1 MTSTFLFERPRG
13 GERALLVGV
22 GIGRPVDPQDTAEFE
37 ALAASAG
44 ALPVALV
51 TASRPRPDSKYFVGT
66 GKAAEIRDR
75 AQDARAEVILVD
87 QTLSPSQERNLEKL
101 TSCRVLDRNGLILD
115 IFSQRARS
123 FEGKLQVEL
132 AQLSHLSTR
141 LVRGWTHLERQK
153 GGIGLRGPGE
163 TQLETDRRL
172 IAKRIRTL
180 RGRLEKLA
188 RQRDTGRHVRREVP
202 VPTVALVGYTN
213 AGKSTLFNRLTG
225 SDSYVADQLFAT
237 LDPTVRRI
245 KLAGVGEVVLADTV
259 GFVRSLPHELIAA
272 FRSTLQEAREA
283 DLLLHVVDA
292 SDPQRDERILQ
303 VREVLAGIGAG
314 EIRELKVFNK
324 IDLLGAGGL
333 GTERSG
339 VDQSGAESRS
349 VESRDVESRDV
360 ESRDV
365 ESPGA
370 ESRGGQFAG
379 VELHGVHLPGVEL
392 PHILLAADGAPVQAW
407 VSAHSGAGLGEL
419 REAIA
424 QAVRPNQVRQTLHLG
439 LLAAAVRSDLYRREA
454 VRAERQCDDGSW
466 ELDVELDPAEM
477 AKILGNRGVEPVA
490 PPENARAVA

>member
-1 MTSTFLFERPRG
+1 VTGAFLFERPRG

-22 GIGRPVDPQDTAEFE
+22 GIGQPVDPHDTAEFE

-44 ALPVALV
+44 AVPVALV
-51 TASRPRPDSKYFVGT
+51 TASRPRPDPKYFVGL
-66 GKAAEIRDR
+66 GKAEEIRDR
-75 AQDARAEVILVD
+75 AQTAKAEVILVD

-237 LDPTVRRI
+237 LDPMVRRI
-245 KLAGVGEVVLADTV
+245 KLAGVGEVVIADTV
-259 GFVRSLPHELIAA
+259 GFIRALPHELIAA

-283 DLLLHVVDA
+283 DLLLHVVDG
-292 SDPQRDERILQ
+292 SDPQRDERIVQ
-303 VREVLAGIGAG
+303 VREVLTGIGAG

-324 IDLLGAGGL
+324 IDLMGVQEPRVVLG
-333 GTERSG
+333 SDG
-339 VDQSGAESRS
+339 VPA
-349 VESRDVESRDV
+349 
-360 ESRDV
+360 
-365 ESPGA
+365 
-370 ESRGGQFAG
+370 
-379 VELHGVHLPGVEL
+379 
-392 PHILLAADGAPVQAW
+392 QAW

-419 REAIA
+419 REALA
-424 QAVRPNQVRQTLHLG
+424 QAVRPHQVRQTLHLDM
-439 LLAAAVRSDLYRREA
+439 LAASLRSDLYRREA

-466 ELDVELDPAEM
+466 ELDVELDPREM
-477 AKILGNRGVEPVA
+477 AKILGSRGVLPVA
-490 PPENARAVA
+490 PPENVREQRVA